1 MMEHIP
7 WAIGG
12 SEFLQDIFVTVKN
25 VRIHGILGGDRGNFQ
40 WVSVIGLKW

>member
-1 MMEHIP
+1 MMESIT

-25 VRIHGILGGDRGNFQ
+25 VRIHRILGGDRGKCQ
-40 WVSVIGLKW
+40 WESVGVLKW